1 MEEFLDQTYPDMD
14 YEIKRS
20 PGYGWTDGTF
30 LFELAAE
37 ESIAVETTYEFYVSA
52 FELYEVFSDTIHA
65 SKIDEEAS
73 EKLDA
78 EAEAYIL
85 SLLQERVPQVD
96 GAETDVEVY
105 NNEIEKWTLEVKTPK
120 PLHIMLEIEKGDLTK
135 EQRLEQSKVI
145 QQQLN
150 EASIDRG
157 MAEVGYRSVVDG
169 EETYDYVSF
178 TPDRKLTAEDVNLE
192 GI

>member
-1 MEEFLDQTYPDMD
+1 MD

-73 EKLDA
+73 EKLGA